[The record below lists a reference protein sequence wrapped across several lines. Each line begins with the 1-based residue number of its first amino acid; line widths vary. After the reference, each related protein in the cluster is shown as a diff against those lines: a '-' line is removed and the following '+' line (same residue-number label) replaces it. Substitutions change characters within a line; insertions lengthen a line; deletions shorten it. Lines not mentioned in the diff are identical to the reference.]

1 MEFLFGGFEADMM
14 CSLLIEIMPS
24 FVHGVVIDKFI
35 TGIFQPAASS
45 KYPLSSPSSHIT
57 TASDTAITDGDVS
70 LGEETTISEE
80 GRDPKKAHNA

>member
-45 KYPLSSPSSHIT
+45 VNSVLLGLSLHNFH
-57 TASDTAITDGDVS
+57 S
-70 LGEETTISEE
+70 LLMFCE
-80 GRDPKKAHNA
+80 H